1 MFFVC
6 CKTPTNR
13 FSLSV
18 SHTHYTCN
26 VTCLYSIMRI
36 RNDASLHNQKRISV
50 QKHNIYIS
58 HECVCV
64 WMCEHSCASD
74 SRHQTANSHQT
85 ATRSASTRDTSWGGR
100 MCNPILAQGER
111 VQSNLITYTRTHT
124 RRHPIR
130 RRIPKTW
137 PYRPLSHY
145 EKKKETHLTQRVY
158 TDGNFVPR

>member
-13 FSLSV
+13 LSLSV

-64 WMCEHSCASD
+64 FGCA
-74 SRHQTANSHQT
+74 N
-85 ATRSASTRDTSWGGR
+85 
-100 MCNPILAQGER
+100 IR
-111 VQSNLITYTRTHT
+111 V
-124 RRHPIR
+124 
-130 RRIPKTW
+130 
-137 PYRPLSHY
+137 
-145 EKKKETHLTQRVY
+145 HLTAATKQPTVTKPPRAVRVRETRAEVGACVIQY
-158 TDGNFVPR
+158 